1 MRSGRRVQVQAVP
14 GWPQAA
20 RDLVRE
26 LGGHPGRLALICGP
40 QDARQ
45 TAALIS
51 EAANIPL
58 VRVGQQWTAEDGVRD
73 PTAVLS
79 GTGCLL
85 DLDILFWPELRIDP
99 INALHALA
107 RRSVVLAVWPG
118 TIERRWARYSVP
130 GRRDYF
136 EAELNDTIVLR
147 PRPQRFPDQV
157 PYEVERIPA

>member
-26 LGGHPGRLALICGP
+26 LGAHPGRIALICGP
-40 QDARQ
+40 NDARQ

-51 EAANIPL
+51 EAADIPL
-58 VRVGQQWTAEDGVRD
+58 VRVGQQLTAEDGVRD